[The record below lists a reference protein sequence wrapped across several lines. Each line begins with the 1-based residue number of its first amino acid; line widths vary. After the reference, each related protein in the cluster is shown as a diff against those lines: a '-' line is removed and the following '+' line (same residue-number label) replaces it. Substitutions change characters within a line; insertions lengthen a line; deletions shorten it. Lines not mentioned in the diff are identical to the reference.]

1 MTKTKT
7 KTKTWKM
14 KTQNRDSDSYH
25 DCNRNCNRDRD
36 SDSDSDNDRNCNRDC
51 NCNRD
56 RNRSIIALFILFN
69 FINKKLIFLFIVYL
83 YIFIYENFIMSYY
96 KTIIKAGHDSILNGE
111 FKFECKFAFFP
122 IIYNENSEPC
132 MSKNGPYK
140 QFNNKVVIDPKGGI
154 LSVGIDYV
162 KVWHSKF
169 KNEDVL
175 LGIYTLTGDNISD
188 VHELHDGISKHT
200 CILTPNTDINTS
212 INIMEEDITEMFE
225 DLSLKPLSLKEVKNK
240 VETVQEET
248 TSMNTYDKSNLFQL
262 VFVIYIKKEAYDAYI
277 NYNNLE
283 SASSKIRSIYSFT
296 KREIINNCPDNTG
309 PISFIKDTILSAQTQ
324 ALVNTAENEMFSLY
338 TMI

>member
-1 MTKTKT
+1 MQT
-7 KTKTWKM
+7 
-14 KTQNRDSDSYH
+14 
-25 DCNRNCNRDRD
+25 
-36 SDSDSDNDRNCNRDC
+36 
-51 NCNRD
+51 
-56 RNRSIIALFILFN
+56 
-69 FINKKLIFLFIVYL
+69 
-83 YIFIYENFIMSYY
+83 
-96 KTIIKAGHDSILNGE
+96 TIQKWLLPRRKSSTTAKIPTTTSSE
-111 FKFECKFAFFP
+111 F
-122 IIYNENSEPC
+122 S
-132 MSKNGPYK
+132 S
-140 QFNNKVVIDPKGGI
+140 GGI

-162 KVWHSKF
+162 KVWHSNF

-188 VHELHDGISKHT
+188 VYELRNGISKHT
-200 CILTPNTDINTS
+200 CILSPNTD
-212 INIMEEDITEMFE
+212 INIMEEDITEMFD

-283 SASSKIRSIYSFT
+283 SASSKIISIYSFT

-309 PISFIKDTILSAQTQ
+309 LSSFINVSNTDTILSAQTQ
-324 ALVNTAENEMFSLY
+324 SLVNTAENEMFSLY

>member
-1 MTKTKT
+1 M
-7 KTKTWKM
+7 
-14 KTQNRDSDSYH
+14 TQN
-25 DCNRNCNRDRD
+25 C
-36 SDSDSDNDRNCNRDC
+36 DSDSDNDRNRNRDC
-51 NCNRD
+51 N

-96 KTIIKAGHDSILNGE
+96 KTIIKAGYDSILNGE

-188 VHELHDGISKHT
+188 VYELHNGISKHT
-200 CILTPNTDINTS
+200 CILTPNTDIS
-212 INIMEEDITEMFE
+212 INIMEEDITEMIDE
-225 DLSLKPLSLKEVKNK
+225 LSLEPLSLKEVKNK

-296 KREIINNCPDNTG
+296 KREIINNCPD
-309 PISFIKDTILSAQTQ
+309 PLSFVNVSNKDTILSAQTQTQ

>member
-1 MTKTKT
+1 M
-7 KTKTWKM
+7 
-14 KTQNRDSDSYH
+14 Y
-25 DCNRNCNRDRD
+25 
-36 SDSDSDNDRNCNRDC
+36 
-51 NCNRD
+51 
-56 RNRSIIALFILFN
+56 
-69 FINKKLIFLFIVYL
+69 Y
-83 YIFIYENFIMSYY
+83 IYENFIMSYY
-96 KTIIKAGHDSILNGE
+96 KTIIKAGYDSILDGE

-188 VHELHDGISKHT
+188 VYELHNGISKHT
-200 CILTPNTDINTS
+200 CIFSPNTDINTS

-296 KREIINNCPDNTG
+296 KREIINNCPD
-309 PISFIKDTILSAQTQ
+309 PLSFVNVSNKDTILSAQTQTQ

>member
-1 MTKTKT
+1 M
-7 KTKTWKM
+7 
-14 KTQNRDSDSYH
+14 Y
-25 DCNRNCNRDRD
+25 
-36 SDSDSDNDRNCNRDC
+36 
-51 NCNRD
+51 
-56 RNRSIIALFILFN
+56 
-69 FINKKLIFLFIVYL
+69 Y
-83 YIFIYENFIMSYY
+83 IYENFIMSYY
-96 KTIIKAGHDSILNGE
+96 KTIIKTGHDSILNGE

-140 QFNNKVVIDPKGGI
+140 QFNNKVIIDPKGGI

-188 VHELHDGISKHT
+188 VYELHNGISKHT
-200 CILTPNTDINTS
+200 CILSPNTDINTS

-296 KREIINNCPDNTG
+296 KREIINNCPENTG
-309 PISFIKDTILSAQTQ
+309 LSSFINVSNKDTILSAQTQ